1 METTYH
7 AGEIS
12 IQEKLG
18 EKAIADRNGRA
29 VTDKIIP
36 GAINFIE
43 KQHFFIAS
51 TKDKSGRITVSVLA
65 GENGF
70 LKVKGP
76 STLEISRNLLYSNPF
91 DAFWSNIDLHQKVGL
106 LFIEPSSRRRFR
118 INGALSVTPEKVVVN
133 IEQAYP
139 NCPKYIQQR
148 HVRPIEK
155 PFYTAEY
162 VSGDLLTPPLIDL
175 LRTGDTFFI
184 GSGDPQGN
192 LDCSHRGGP
201 PGFIHIENE
210 NTLVVPDY
218 KGNSMFN
225 TFGNLALN
233 PNAGLLFIDFNNNL
247 NLQLQGSAELILN
260 GDRGDINTD
269 GTNRYWIFRLSKW
282 TLLQN
287 LNGFEWK
294 FIDYSPF
301 NPK

>member
-7 AGEIS
+7 AGEID
-12 IQEKLG
+12 IQERLG
-18 EKAIADRNGRA
+18 EKVMAERNGRA

-43 KQHFFIAS
+43 KQHFCIAS
-51 TKDKSGRITVSVLA
+51 TKDQRGQITVSALA
-65 GENGF
+65 GQNGF
-70 LKVKGP
+70 LKVIGP

-91 DAFWSNIDLHQKVGL
+91 DVFWSNINAHPKVGL

-118 INGALSVTPEKVVVN
+118 INGALHVTPEKVTVN

-148 HVRPIEK
+148 HVRSLEK
-155 PFYTAEY
+155 PFYTPEF
-162 VSGDLLTPPLIDL
+162 VSGEILTPPLIDL
-175 LRTGDTFFI
+175 INIADTFFI
-184 GSGDPQGN
+184 GSSDLQGN

-210 NTLVVPDY
+210 QTIVVPDY

-233 PNAGLLFIDFNNNL
+233 PNAGLLFIDFNNNI
-247 NLQLQGSAELILN
+247 NLQLLGSAELILN
-260 GDRGDINTD
+260 SDRDDINTT
-269 GTNRYWIFRLSKW
+269 GTNRYWIFRLRKW

-287 LNGFEWK
+287 LKGFEWQ

>member
-1 METTYH
+1 MEPIYH

-12 IQEKLG
+12 IQERLG
-18 EKAIADRNGRA
+18 EKGIADRIGKA

-43 KQHFFIAS
+43 KQHFFLAS
-51 TKDKSGRITVSVLA
+51 TKDKSGRITVSALA

-70 LKVKGP
+70 IKVKGT

-91 DAFWSNIDLHQKVGL
+91 DVFWSNIDAHPKVGL

-118 INGALSVTPEKVVVN
+118 INGSLSITSEKVIVN
-133 IEQAYP
+133 AEQAYP

-148 HVRPIEK
+148 HVRPLEK
-155 PFYTAEY
+155 PFYTPEY

-175 LRTGDTFFI
+175 IKTADTFFI
-184 GSGDPQGN
+184 GSGDLQGN
-192 LDCSHRGGP
+192 MDSSHRGGP
-201 PGFIHIENE
+201 AGFIHIENKSI
-210 NTLVVPDY
+210 LIVPDY
-218 KGNSMFN
+218 AGNSMFN
-225 TFGNLALN
+225 TLGNLAVN
-233 PNAGLLFIDFNNNL
+233 PTAGLLFIDFKNNL
-247 NLQLQGSAELILN
+247 NLQLSGSVELILK
-260 GDRGDINTD
+260 GDRDDINTA

-287 LNGFEWK
+287 LNGFEWE

>member
-18 EKAIADRNGRA
+18 EKLVADRNGRA

-51 TKDKSGRITVSVLA
+51 SKDEIGSITVSALA
-65 GENGF
+65 GKNGF
-70 LKVKGP
+70 IKVIGP

-91 DAFWSNIDLHQKVGL
+91 DDFWLNIDAHPKVGM

-118 INGALSVTPEKVVVN
+118 INGSLNVTPEKVIVN

-148 HVRPIEK
+148 HVRSVEK
-155 PFYTAEY
+155 PLYTPEY
-162 VSGDLLTPPLIDL
+162 ISGELLTPPLRDL
-175 LRTGDTFFI
+175 IKIADTFFI
-184 GSGDPQGN
+184 GSSDLQGN

-201 PGFIHIENE
+201 PGFVHVENE
-210 NTLVVPDY
+210 HTIVVPDY
-218 KGNSMFN
+218 PGNSMFN

-247 NLQLQGSAELILN
+247 NLQLMGNVELILN
-260 GDRGDINTD
+260 RDHDDINTA
-269 GTNRYWIFRLSKW
+269 GANRYWIFRLSKW

-287 LNGFEWK
+287 LKGFEWK